1 VAATVRGGLTF
12 KDVIDLHCHALPGI
26 DDGPATSAGSLDLI
40 RASVAAGVGTVLA
53 TPHVSWRYPND
64 AASIAAA
71 VEDLRGHLESEGI
84 EVQLLA
90 GAEVAMT
97 QIEEIEAEELARL
110 GLGGGSWLLLEPP
123 FSPVAPG
130 LGRIVRDVQLAG
142 MNVLLAHPERCPAFQ
157 RDPDT
162 LRALVTDGVLTSLT
176 AGSLV
181 GRFGGSVRRFAVSL
195 LRDGLAHNVASD
207 AHDHSTRAPGI
218 RAEIEQAGFGALTG
232 WLTEE
237 VPAAILAGG
246 EIPPRPS
253 GVRGGGSPLRR
264 WRLPR

>member
-1 VAATVRGGLTF
+1 M
-12 KDVIDLHCHALPGI
+12 IDLHCHALSGI
-26 DDGPATSAGSLDLI
+26 DDGPPTIAGSLELI
-40 RASVAAGVGTVLA
+40 RATVAAGVGTVLA
-53 TPHVSWRYPND
+53 TPHVSSRYPND
-64 AASIAAA
+64 AASIAAS
-71 VEDLRGHLESEGI
+71 VHELRGCLDDEGI
-84 EVQLLA
+84 EVELLA

-97 QIEEIEAEELARL
+97 KIEEIEAEELARL

-130 LGRIVRDVQLAG
+130 LGRIVRDVHLAG
-142 MNVLLAHPERCPAFQ
+142 MNVLLAHPERCPAFH
-157 RDPDT
+157 RDPDAV
-162 LRALVTDGVLTSLT
+162 RALVADGVLTSLT

-207 AHDHSTRAPGI
+207 AHDVSGRAPGI
-218 RAEIEQAGFGALTG
+218 RAEIEQAGFGELTG

-237 VPAAILAGG
+237 VPAAILAGA
-246 EIPPRPS
+246 EIPPRPA
-253 GVRGGGSPLRR
+253 GARGADSPLRR